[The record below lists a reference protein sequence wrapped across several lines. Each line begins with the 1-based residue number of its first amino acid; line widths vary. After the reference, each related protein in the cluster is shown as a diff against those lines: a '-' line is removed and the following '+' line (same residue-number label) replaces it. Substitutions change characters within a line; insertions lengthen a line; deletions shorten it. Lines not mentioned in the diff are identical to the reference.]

1 MMTGLSET
9 EAEDLLRRYFST
21 YRDLDRWLREAA
33 QMAVREKRAPRTVAG
48 RLARFNFDSEDR
60 QAVSLAQRN
69 GKNSP
74 IQGSSADILKRAL
87 RLLHD
92 ELKETT
98 ARVVNIVHDEVVVE
112 ADAAD
117 AVEIA
122 KTVERA
128 MCAAGEEYVK
138 KVPVK
143 VESQIADE
151 WVK

>member
-1 MMTGLSET
+1 MTGLSQT
-9 EAEDLLRRYFST
+9 EAEDILRRYFAT
-21 YRDLDRWLREAA
+21 YRQLDAWLRDAA
-33 QMAVREKRAPRTVAG
+33 RQAVRERTAPRTVAG
-48 RLARFNFDSEDR
+48 RLARFRFDSEDR

-69 GKNSP
+69 GKNTP

-92 ELKETT
+92 RLRDTS
-98 ARVVNIVHDEVVVE
+98 ACIVNIVHDEIVVE
-112 ADAAD
+112 ADAAE
-117 AVEIA
+117 AAEIA
-122 KTVERA
+122 KQVEEA

-143 VESQIADE
+143 VETEVADE